1 MLSVISYQLSVI
13 SKNEAFSILAIKF
26 KCAIL
31 RDRLNNFKSLFDLET
46 FENHYLVVR
55 TQTHN
60 QL

>member
-1 MLSVISYQLSVI
+1 MAMLSVII
-13 SKNEAFSILAIKF
+13 KNDAFSILAIKF
-26 KCAIL
+26 EWAIL
-31 RDRLNNFKSLFDLET
+31 IDRLNNFKSLFDLET